1 MKEPIFLT
9 EKEKA
14 EIKNRN
20 KKIFAIQ
27 EIKFALKN
35 ALTFDSDVE
44 LIDYI
49 IALDQYIRHSRIV
62 KDFKGKP
69 DYEKQLKY

>member
-9 EKEKA
+9 KEEKA
-14 EIKNRN
+14 KIRNRN
-20 KKIFAIQ
+20 KRFFAIQ
-27 EIKFALKN
+27 EIRFALTN
-35 ALTFDSDVE
+35 ALTFDSDIE
-44 LIDYI
+44 LIDYV
-49 IALDQYIRHSRIV
+49 IALSRYIKDSNIV